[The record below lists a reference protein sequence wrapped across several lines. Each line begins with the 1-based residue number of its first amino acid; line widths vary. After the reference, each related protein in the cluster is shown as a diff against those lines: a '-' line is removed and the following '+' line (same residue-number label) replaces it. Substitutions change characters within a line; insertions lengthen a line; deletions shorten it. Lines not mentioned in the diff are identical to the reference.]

1 MFLTLL
7 IYTHRFLFKFT
18 GQDQEINLLG
28 DGTEKAEFGEWSWI
42 SPEQVI
48 ELVSIRDDDN
58 FFHTCP
64 KPIKM
69 GYCTIYDLVC
79 LLCAG
84 SGFQE
89 TCLQGSLSSV
99 CSIFPII
106 LSLAEIVM
114 ASQ

>member
-64 KPIKM
+64 KPSRQYM
-69 GYCTIYDLVC
+69 NFVYLF
-79 LLCAG
+79 CAG

-99 CSIFPII
+99 CSTFPINLI
-106 LSLAEIVM
+106 FG
-114 ASQ
+114 